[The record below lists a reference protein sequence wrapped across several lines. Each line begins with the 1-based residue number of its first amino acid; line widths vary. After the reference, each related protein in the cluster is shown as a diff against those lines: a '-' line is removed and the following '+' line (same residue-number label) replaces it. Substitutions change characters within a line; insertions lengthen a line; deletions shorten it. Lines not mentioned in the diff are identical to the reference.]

1 MDAETWY
8 NTIKR
13 VKTSKIVEIKGKYTL
28 SNFIPFIKDGADFG
42 MLSFKT
48 KEECEKFVNTY
59 YPNISLEEIEAALRE
74 IQASHG
80 DKDIITNNGTLGE

>member
-8 NTIKR
+8 QTINR
-13 VKTSKIVEIKGKYTL
+13 VKTSKIVVIKDRFTL
-28 SNFIPFIKDGADFG
+28 SNFIPFIEDGADLD

>member
-28 SNFIPFIKDGADFG
+28 SNFIPFIKDGADFD